1 VYLLYRVM
9 ILRELFQSTTRDGVS
24 SVGYAW
30 FLHVVVGMLLLIVQ
44 SMQIV
49 VSSGSIGGR
58 GITIAFT
65 LVVSIAALRG

>member
-1 VYLLYRVM
+1 
-9 ILRELFQSTTRDGVS
+9 
-24 SVGYAW
+24 VGYAW